1 MNIGEVALASGISAK
16 MIRYYESIGLIRPPA
31 RSAAGYRIYREDE
44 LHALRFVK
52 RARSLGFSIAETD
65 DLLGLWRDS
74 SRASAKVK
82 AVALKHVRDLEE
94 KAAELQAMAKTLRH
108 LAKHCHG
115 DDKPDCPILEDL
127 ATRPPRAA
135 GAARSRR

>member
-16 MIRYYESIGLIRPPA
+16 MVRYYESIGLIRPPA
-31 RSAAGYRIYREDE
+31 RSAAGYRVYREDE

-52 RARSLGFSIAETD
+52 RARSFGFSIAETN

-127 ATRPPRAA
+127 ATRPARVA
-135 GAARSRR
+135 GAASQKK